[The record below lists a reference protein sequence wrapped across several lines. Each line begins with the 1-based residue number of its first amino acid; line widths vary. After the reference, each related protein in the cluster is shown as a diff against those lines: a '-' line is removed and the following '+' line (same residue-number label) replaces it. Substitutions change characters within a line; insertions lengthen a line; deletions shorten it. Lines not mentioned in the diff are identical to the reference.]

1 VTVLR
6 RAVPRGDLTVVTYVG
21 LIGVCAAAAVR
32 WRLLAA
38 AGLGVAAVLAH
49 ALVAAVLDRGGPGPE
64 PWSRLRQAA
73 RGWIALALVA
83 SLTLLALA
91 LLAR

>member
-1 VTVLR
+1 VTVVR
-6 RAVPRGDLTVVTYVG
+6 RAFPRGDLTVVTYAG

-32 WRLLAA
+32 WRVPAA

-49 ALVAAVLDRGGPGPE
+49 ALVAALLDGGPRPE
-64 PWSRLRQAA
+64 PWSGLRQAA
-73 RGWIALALVA
+73 RGWIALALIA